1 LKRKNQRSKENYLAT
16 KYVFLTVAMGCLK
29 LHILE
34 REYAP
39 MKIVY
44 GGKYGKDERTDF
56 YRQGTGNGSEN
67 LGVVYRVQQSNGGS
81 ERSGLD
87 NANIILGA
95 TSFAQGAQE
104 NIIALDKSLNNLKYT
119 KGLKIVGKG
128 LYVTQIGIAGYNTY
142 SAWSNSDG
150 NWRTND
156 GNKWGV
162 TSKAALDLTI
172 GAIAVWGGP
181 VGWVVGGVYFIGDA
195 AGWWGDWGK
204 PTEP

>member
-1 LKRKNQRSKENYLAT
+1 
-16 KYVFLTVAMGCLK
+16 M
-29 LHILE
+29 
-34 REYAP
+34 
-39 MKIVY
+39 
-44 GGKYGKDERTDF
+44 
-56 YRQGTGNGSEN
+56 
-67 LGVVYRVQQSNGGS
+67 
-81 ERSGLD
+81 
-87 NANIILGA
+87 GA

-119 KGLKIVGKG
+119 KGLKALGKR
-128 LYVTQIGIAGYNTY
+128 LYFAQVGIAAYNTVD
-142 SAWSNSDG
+142 AWSNSDK

-162 TSKAALDLTI
+162 TSKAALDVTI

-181 VGWVVGGVYFIGDA
+181 AGWIVGGVYFIGDA